1 MSASPRVRYA
11 PSPTGNP
18 HIGNIRT
25 AMFNWLFARKN
36 GGQFIVRVEDTDQ
49 GRITEGAVEH
59 ILDGLEWLGIDWDE
73 GPRVGGPYGP
83 YFQSERLERYDA
95 AADKLIASGH
105 AYRCYCTPERVAEL
119 RKEQARNKQ
128 RQGYDSHCRFLSE
141 RERAENEASG
151 LPYVIRFAMP
161 QDGITSVEDV
171 IRGHVEWQNELTDD
185 FVLVKSDGFPTYH
198 MAVTVDDNAM
208 EISHVLRAEEWLPS
222 TPRHVQLYRA
232 LDLPMPQFG
241 HLPMILGSD
250 RAKLS
255 KRHGATSLMEY
266 RDDGYVP
273 EALINFMVLLGW
285 SLDGETDVMT
295 LDTVTENFALERVG
309 KPAAIFDL
317 DKLQWMNGVYIR
329 QMDTAD
335 LTERVLPFLER
346 EYPPDLL
353 PIDTDYLSSIMP
365 LVRERLKTLADA
377 PDMLSYFFEDE
388 LDYDPQDLVQRGMDV
403 PTTLRALQRAG
414 TDLSA
419 VAEPDF
425 RNERLES
432 MLRDTGKELELSGRQ
447 FFGALRTAIT
457 GRTATPP
464 LFEMMEVLGQER
476 VVERLNRA
484 VENLGA
490 V

>member
-1 MSASPRVRYA
+1 MTDSIRVRYA

-25 AMFNWLFARKN
+25 AMFNWLFARRN
-36 GGQFIVRVEDTDQ
+36 GGQFVVRVEDTDRA
-49 GRITEGAVEH
+49 RITEGAVDH

-83 YFQSERLERYDA
+83 YFQSERLERYDQA
-95 AADKLIASGH
+95 AERLIASGH
-105 AYRCYCTPERVAEL
+105 AYRCYCTPERVTEL
-119 RKEQARNKQ
+119 RREQARNKQ
-128 RQGYDSHCRFLSE
+128 RQGYDSRCRYLSDQ
-141 RERAENEASG
+141 ERAEYEAQG
-151 LPYVIRFAMP
+151 LPSVVRFAMP
-161 QDGITSVEDV
+161 QSGVTAVDDI

-185 FVLVKSDGFPTYH
+185 YVLVKSDGFPTYH

-222 TPRHVQLYRA
+222 TPRHVLLYKA
-232 LDLPMPQFG
+232 LGLPMPRFG

-266 RDDGYVP
+266 RDDGFVP

-295 LDTVTENFALERVG
+295 LDMIRDNFTLERVG

-317 DKLQWMNGVYIR
+317 EKLQWMNGVYIR
-329 QMDTAD
+329 QMEIDDLAD
-335 LTERVLPFLER
+335 RMMPFLER
-346 EYPPDLL
+346 AYSDEML
-353 PIDTDYLSSIMP
+353 PIDREYLLRITP
-365 LVRERLKTLADA
+365 LVRERLKALSDA
-377 PDMLSYFFEDE
+377 PDMLAYFFEDE
-388 LDYDPQDLVQRGMDV
+388 LDYEPGNVVQRGMDV
-403 PTTLRALQRAG
+403 STTLAALQQARSVL
-414 TDLSA
+414 DA
-419 VAEPDF
+419 VGEEDF
-425 RNERLES
+425 RNEHLETA
-432 MLRDTGKELELSGRQ
+432 LRATGGELGLSGRQ

-464 LFEMMEVLGQER
+464 LFEMMEVMGRER
-476 VVERLNRA
+476 VIERLA
-484 VENLGA
+484 SAIDKLSA
-490 V
+490 I